1 MSVKETRRPIINS
14 KIDFIFIISYV
25 IYSILFY
32 FYVSMMAMPEYDA
45 ADYLI
50 NARAWVSN
58 ERLDSD
64 IRPPLISWIIAGVYS
79 LTGENWIIIK
89 YLMPVFTLA
98 AGLVLYKHL
107 KEYKGSMFAFG
118 VTALTLLNPYVFF
131 WSTQILTE
139 GLSLF
144 FLIMTLYF
152 CKSKNKNSALL
163 TGIMLGLTFASR
175 YPIALQAIT
184 IVIVEAIIR
193 KNPKYLV
200 RVFTGAAPIIL
211 IVVLAVYMK
220 NGSFSGAISQD
231 TTFIF
236 PPSSFYLSNWQE
248 IWGYGFLLAPLA
260 LMFRRTWVDKYNYT
274 FIAWFIIALLFWSS
288 NSYNYQPRFMVQFSP
303 AVSFLVILAIENIS
317 RFNFSMI
324 TNKIKGR

>member
-1 MSVKETRRPIINS
+1 MNMKSISRTIIKS

-32 FYVSMMAMPEYDA
+32 AYVSMMEVPEYDS
-45 ADYLI
+45 ADYLV
-50 NARAWVSN
+50 NARAWVIN
-58 ERLDSD
+58 ERLYSD
-64 IRPPLISWIIAGVYS
+64 IRPPLISWIIAGVWS

-118 VTALTLLNPYVFF
+118 VTAVTFLNPNVFF

-184 IVIVEAIIR
+184 IVIAEAIIR

>member
-1 MSVKETRRPIINS
+1 MNVKETTRTIINS
-14 KIDFIFIISYV
+14 KIDFIFIITYV

-32 FYVSMMAMPEYDA
+32 FYVSMMDMPEYDA

-50 NARAWVSN
+50 NARTWVSN
-58 ERLDSD
+58 ERLYSD

-89 YLMPVFTLA
+89 YLMPAFTLA

-152 CKSKNKNSALL
+152 CKSNNKNSALL
-163 TGIMLGLTFASR
+163 AGIMLGLTFASR
-175 YPIALQAIT
+175 YPIAIQGFV

-200 RVFTGAAPIIL
+200 RVLTGAAPIIL
-211 IVVLAVYMK
+211 IVVLGVYMK
-220 NGSFSGAISQD
+220 NGSFSGAIPED
-231 TTFIF
+231 TQFIF
-236 PPSSFYLSNWQE
+236 PPSTFYLSNWQE
-248 IWGYGFLLAPLA
+248 IWGFGFLLAPLA
-260 LMFRRTWVDKYNYT
+260 LMFRRTWMDKYNYT
-274 FIAWFIIALLFWSS
+274 FIAWFIIALVFWSS
-288 NSYNYQPRFMVQFSP
+288 NSYNYQPRFVVQFTP
-303 AVSFLVILAIENIS
+303 ALSFLVILALENIS
-317 RFNFSMI
+317 RFNFSLYI
-324 TNKIKGR
+324 SKIKDR

>member
-1 MSVKETRRPIINS
+1 MNMKVAGRTIINS
-14 KIDFIFIISYV
+14 KIDFIFIICFV

-50 NARAWVSN
+50 NARTWVSN
-58 ERLDSD
+58 ERLYSD

-89 YLMPVFTLA
+89 YLMPAFTLA

-175 YPIALQAIT
+175 YPIAIQGIT
-184 IVIVEAIIR
+184 IVIIEAIIR
-193 KNPKYLV
+193 KNPRYLI
-200 RVFTGAAPIIL
+200 RVFTSAAPIIL
-211 IVVLAVYMK
+211 IVVLAVYIK
-220 NGSFSGAISQD
+220 NGSFSGAIPED
-231 TTFIF
+231 TQFIF

-248 IWGYGFLLAPLA
+248 IWGYGFLLALLA
-260 LMFRRTWVDKYNYT
+260 LFFRRTWVDKFNYT

-288 NSYNYQPRFMVQFSP
+288 NSYNYQPRFVVQFTP
-303 AVSFLVILAIENIS
+303 AVSFLVILALENIS
-317 RFNFSMI
+317 KLNFSLYI
-324 TNKIKGR
+324 NKIKGR

>member
-1 MSVKETRRPIINS
+1 MNIKSISSIIIKS
-14 KIDFIFIISYV
+14 KIDFIFIICYV

-32 FYVSMMAMPEYDA
+32 AYVSMMAMPEYDA
-45 ADYLI
+45 ADYLV
-50 NARAWVSN
+50 NARDWVSN
-58 ERLDSD
+58 EQLYSD
-64 IRPPLISWIIAGVYS
+64 IRPPLISWIIAGVWS

-144 FLIMTLYF
+144 FLVMTLYF
-152 CKSKNKNSALL
+152 CKSKNKNSELL

-175 YPIALQAIT
+175 YPIAIQAIT

-193 KNPKYLV
+193 RNPKYLI
-200 RVFTGAAPIIL
+200 RVLIGAIPIIL
-211 IVVLAVYMK
+211 FVVLAVYLK

-231 TTFIF
+231 TIFIF

-248 IWGYGFLLAPLA
+248 IWGFGFLLAPLA
-260 LMFRRTWVDKYNYT
+260 LMFRRTWVNKYNYT

-288 NSYNYQPRFMVQFSP
+288 NSYNYQPRFAIQFTP
-303 AVSFLVILAIENIS
+303 AISFLVILALENIS
-317 RFNFSMI
+317 RFNFSLY

>member
-1 MSVKETRRPIINS
+1 MRKISQVVSNS
-14 KIDFIFIISYV
+14 KIDFIFIVCFV

-32 FYVSMMAMPEYDA
+32 FYVSMMAVPEYDS
-45 ADYLI
+45 ADYLV

-58 ERLDSD
+58 EQLYSP
-64 IRPPLISWIIAGVYS
+64 IRPPLISWIIAGVWS

-89 YLMPVFTLA
+89 YLMPVFTLV
-98 AGLVLYKHL
+98 AGLVLYRHF
-107 KEYKGSMFAFG
+107 KEYKGSLFAFG
-118 VTALTLLNPYVFF
+118 VTALTLLNPNVFF

-175 YPIALQAIT
+175 YPIAIQAIT

-200 RVFTGAAPIIL
+200 TVLIGAAPIIL
-211 IVVLAVYMK
+211 FVIFAVYLK
-220 NGSFSGAISQD
+220 TGTFSGAISQD
-231 TTFIF
+231 TQFIF

-248 IWGYGFLLAPLA
+248 IWGYGFPLA
-260 LMFRRTWVDKYNYT
+260 LLALFFRRTWKDKYNYT

-303 AVSFLVILAIENIS
+303 AVYFLVILAIENIRRINIS
-317 RFNFSMI
+317 QI

>member
-98 AGLVLYKHL
+98 AGLVLYKHF

-144 FLIMTLYF
+144 FLVMTLYF
-152 CKSKNKNSALL
+152 CKSNNKNSALL
-163 TGIMLGLTFASR
+163 AGIMLGLTFASR
-175 YPIALQAIT
+175 YPIAIQAFT

-200 RVFTGAAPIIL
+200 RVLTGAAPIIL

-220 NGSFSGAISQD
+220 SGSFSGAISQD
-231 TTFIF
+231 TIFIF
-236 PPSSFYLSNWQE
+236 PPSSFYLLNWQQ
-248 IWGYGFLLAPLA
+248 IWGFGFLLAPLA
-260 LMFRRTWVDKYNYT
+260 LLFRRTWMDKYNYT

-288 NSYNYQPRFMVQFSP
+288 NSYNYQPRFMVQFAP
-303 AVSFLVILAIENIS
+303 AVSFLVILSIENIS
-317 RFNFSMI
+317 KFNFSVI
-324 TNKIKGR
+324 TNIIKGK

>member
-1 MSVKETRRPIINS
+1 MKKISHVVLSS
-14 KIDFIFIISYV
+14 KIDFIFIICFV

-32 FYVSMMAMPEYDA
+32 FYVSMMAVPEYDA
-45 ADYLI
+45 ADYLV

-58 ERLDSD
+58 EQLYSP
-64 IRPPLISWIIAGVYS
+64 IRPPLISWIIAGVWS

-89 YLMPVFTLA
+89 YLMPIFTLA

-107 KEYKGSMFAFG
+107 KEYKGSLFAFG
-118 VTALTLLNPYVFF
+118 VTALTLLNPNVFF

-144 FLIMTLYF
+144 FLVMTLYF
-152 CKSKNKNSALL
+152 CKSKNKNGALL

-175 YPIALQAIT
+175 YPIAIQAIT

-200 RVFTGAAPIIL
+200 RVLIGAAPIIL
-211 IVVLAVYMK
+211 FVVLAVYIK
-220 NGSFSGAISQD
+220 TGAFSGAIPQD
-231 TTFIF
+231 TQFIF
-236 PPSSFYLSNWQE
+236 PPSSFYLLNWQE
-248 IWGYGFLLAPLA
+248 IWGFGFLLAPLA
-260 LMFRRTWVDKYNYT
+260 LLFRMTWKEKYNYT

-288 NSYNYQPRFMVQFSP
+288 NSYNYQPRFVVQFTP
-303 AVSFLVILAIENIS
+303 AVSFLVILALENIS
-317 RFNFSMI
+317 RFNFSLY